1 MIQQD
6 TIQLISDSIKT
17 LSVTPPVRHHAILK
31 VDTTMVTDTLKT
43 VVQAVD
49 KNFDIPYLYLP
60 NTESGIDSTFMFE
73 SVKAVAKFQ
82 SGFEGKLLPS
92 LPQTENWVFIAI
104 LLLFF
109 LFVFSVSQSSGLI
122 LETVRTFFQVKERSS
137 IFSKVTIND
146 FRFRFFLISF
156 STGVISL
163 YAYVLLHNSSSPFD
177 LREYLYFIVVTSIFF
192 GIKALF
198 IDLICYVFFDPR
210 ITKMAK
216 NSYFN
221 IISFLGIALFP
232 LLISYIYMPVY
243 LSNITETISLVI
255 CIIGCILIIIKLF
268 QIFLHKTI
276 ASFYILLYLCTLEFL
291 PLLALFK
298 VYQLIA

>member
-6 TIQLISDSIKT
+6 SIQIISDSIKT
-17 LSVTPPVRHHAILK
+17 LSVTPPVKHHAILK
-31 VDTTMVTDTLKT
+31 VDTTMVADTLKT
-43 VVQAVD
+43 VVQVVD
-49 KNFDIPYLYLP
+49 KHFDIPYLYLP
-60 NTESGIDSTFMFE
+60 NTESGIDSTFMFDT
-73 SVKAVAKFQ
+73 VKAVAKIQ
-82 SGFEGKLLPS
+82 RGFEGIPLPS
-92 LPQTENWVFIAI
+92 LPQTENWVFIAL

-109 LFVFSVSQSSGLI
+109 LFVFSISQSSGLI
-122 LETVRTFFQVKERSS
+122 METVRTFFQVKERSS

-163 YAYVLLHNSSSPFD
+163 FAYTLLHNPSTAFEI
-177 LREYLYFIVVTSIFF
+177 REYLYFIVVTTLFF
-192 GIKALF
+192 GIKALL
-198 IDLICYVFFDPR
+198 IDLICYIFFDPR

-221 IISFLGIALFP
+221 IISFLGITLFP

-243 LSNITETISLVI
+243 LSNITETISFVI
-255 CIIGCILIIIKLF
+255 CLIGCILIIIKLF

-291 PLLALFK
+291 PLLALLK
-298 VYQLIA
+298 VYQLVA

>member
-6 TIQLISDSIKT
+6 TLQLISDSVKA
-17 LSVTPPVRHHAILK
+17 LSVNPPVRHHAILK
-31 VDTTMVTDTLKT
+31 VDTTMVADTLKT
-43 VVQAVD
+43 VVQVVD
-49 KNFDIPYLYLP
+49 KQFDIPYLYLT
-60 NTESGIDSTFMFE
+60 NIDHGIDSTFMFE
-73 SVKAVAKFQ
+73 SVKAVAKIQ
-82 SGFEGKLLPS
+82 HGFEGKLLPS

-109 LFVFSVSQSSGLI
+109 LFVFSISQSSGLI

-137 IFSKVTIND
+137 IFSKVTINY

-163 YAYVLLHNSSSPFD
+163 YAYVLLYNPTNKFEIK
-177 LREYLYFIVVTSIFF
+177 EYLYLIAVTSIFF
-192 GIKALF
+192 GIKALL
-198 IDLICYVFFDPR
+198 IDLICYVFFEPR
-210 ITKMAK
+210 IMKMVK

-232 LLISYIYMPVY
+232 LLISFIYMPIY
-243 LSNITETISLVI
+243 LRNITEYISLII
-255 CIIGCILIIIKLF
+255 CLIAGILIIIKLF
-268 QIFLHKTI
+268 QIFLHKTV